1 MNERILA
8 NVGGMPIS
16 DRDVDEFLAELGE
29 RGKAYNTP
37 EGRKRILE
45 QLIDNKLFL
54 LDARRNLL
62 EAEPEFKAQLA
73 KLRDRLLINY
83 NAERAFSSITV
94 SDAEAEKY
102 YNENADKFVAPET
115 VNASHIL
122 VDTEDKAK
130 KIFSD
135 IAAGKIT
142 FDDAA
147 REYSSCPSKENG
159 GDLGDFGKGQ
169 MVPEFDAAVFAMKE
183 GEITAEPVKTQ
194 FGYHLIR
201 LNKKSTGE
209 KIPFTDV
216 KERIKEAL
224 LAEKQQQAYSSKV
237 AQLKILYPVDILG

>member
-102 YNENADKFVAPET
+102 YNARDGERLAHSCRHGGQGK
-115 VNASHIL
+115 
-122 VDTEDKAK
+122 ED
-130 KIFSD
+130 FLRHCG
-135 IAAGKIT
+135 GK
-142 FDDAA
+142 D
-147 REYSSCPSKENG
+147 N
-159 GDLGDFGKGQ
+159 L
-169 MVPEFDAAVFAMKE
+169 
-183 GEITAEPVKTQ
+183 
-194 FGYHLIR
+194 
-201 LNKKSTGE
+201 
-209 KIPFTDV
+209 
-216 KERIKEAL
+216 
-224 LAEKQQQAYSSKV
+224 
-237 AQLKILYPVDILG
+237 

>member
-62 EAEPEFKAQLA
+62 EAEPEFKAQLS

-94 SDAEAEKY
+94 SDA
-102 YNENADKFVAPET
+102 
-115 VNASHIL
+115 
-122 VDTEDKAK
+122 
-130 KIFSD
+130 
-135 IAAGKIT
+135 
-142 FDDAA
+142 
-147 REYSSCPSKENG
+147 
-159 GDLGDFGKGQ
+159 
-169 MVPEFDAAVFAMKE
+169 
-183 GEITAEPVKTQ
+183 
-194 FGYHLIR
+194 
-201 LNKKSTGE
+201 
-209 KIPFTDV
+209 
-216 KERIKEAL
+216 
-224 LAEKQQQAYSSKV
+224 
-237 AQLKILYPVDILG
+237 